1 MNFYSINENYLL
13 ISRRSKLT
21 MNKLKEVLEER
32 GIKQRWLAQKI
43 GKSYSQVNNYYHH
56 RTEPSLSIL
65 YKISEVLQVDVKSLI
80 ADQNPKRKH
89 DK

>member
-1 MNFYSINENYLL
+1 ML

-56 RTEPSLSIL
+56 RTEPSLSML
-65 YKISEVLQVDVKSLI
+65 YKISEVLQVDVKALI
-80 ADQNPKRKH
+80 ADQNPKR
-89 DK
+89 